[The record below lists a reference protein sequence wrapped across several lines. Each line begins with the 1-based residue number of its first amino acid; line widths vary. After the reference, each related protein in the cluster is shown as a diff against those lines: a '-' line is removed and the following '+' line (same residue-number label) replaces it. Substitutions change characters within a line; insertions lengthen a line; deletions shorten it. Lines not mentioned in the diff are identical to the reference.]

1 MSERPLLERL
11 PHGEQGGAAGAGGRW
26 RVFRL
31 GLVHLLDE
39 IGWIERAGPQGR
51 ETPLPD
57 DLPPSAIPVFK
68 LGIYPQTDQPCAVA
82 EA

>member
-1 MSERPLLERL
+1 MLMN
-11 PHGEQGGAAGAGGRW
+11 A
-26 RVFRL
+26 
-31 GLVHLLDE
+31 
-39 IGWIERAGPQGR
+39 IMC
-51 ETPLPD
+51 